1 MKVFKLSAVEKYYNS
16 TNPEVDFLKS
26 LGFQFREIN
35 EEWMS
40 QDLMLKEDSLIS
52 IDSLDELIKLCNDSG
67 HSLIFSPDEISIYNG
82 YAE

>member
-1 MKVFKLSAVEKYYNS
+1 MKVFKLTAVERYYNS
-16 TNPEVDFLKS
+16 SNKEVDFLKS

-40 QDLMLKEDSLIS
+40 QDLMLKDGSLIS
-52 IDSLDELIKLCNDSG
+52 IDSLDELIKLCDESG